1 MTKVDSVTAS
11 TQRFSLK
18 SGVGPNGEEREFV
31 EGFVATTH
39 TDKGN
44 DKFTKSALKDMA
56 QDINEGSQVDAV
68 FNDVDEEALQEATV
82 GNLDHNNNPASPFGD
97 TQTVPAFKITEAEVK
112 DTPDGEKGLY
122 VKALLNKDG
131 MLPETVSAVKN
142 SIKNDFLNSFSIEF
156 VPEKVEQKT
165 IGEKVV
171 RIIKAAA
178 AKGAALTGRPMN
190 PMAKITEAQL
200 KTMTDEYKVEYDYD
214 IGDEVSWSDT
224 SGTVRDRSKDSCFN
238 ERIDGDVEVCGTEE
252 APAYLI
258 EVDNEDETMVA
269 HKQGTLSAKSMN
281 TKVEYA
287 FEIGEM
293 VEWNET
299 GGAIRDR
306 IKEGQFDDEIDGDF
320 VVTGS
325 EEDPA
330 YLIEVPDEGEDPD
343 ESEGTMVAHKQSF
356 LIEEG
361 NKSLKNMLKAEIP
374 MPSEVQLLYPTEEQ
388 AVESADELGLE
399 GSHTH
404 QLDGETFYMPGVDH
418 ASFVEAVESMEG
430 DAAHMD
436 EGDSAHMNE
445 EDENKALTEE
455 QRTPPQAA
463 QENAQRFLDAKEEG
477 EVPDECGT
485 GAGSET
491 ARMLVEGEPLSEQ
504 KIADIAS
511 FARHEDNKEA
521 DVEEGESEWK
531 DCGYSMWKAWG
542 GDEGISWAQEKNEMA
557 NEEKMDIKVEE
568 PMLQMPE
575 YEATAEEQWS
585 APDMED
591 FPEDYDT
598 ETIFMVVDESSDNF
612 SDNAL
617 PVVDYRNDEAT
628 LVLEGL
634 RSAHTVASR
643 VDGLSE
649 EMVSQVRDNIQEIA
663 MEEFDVQLD
672 EDEGDAAH
680 MDEKNIAPMTDEEKQ
695 TSDEEPEAEVK
706 AEEESEDVE
715 EPSDEGEGKSMSL
728 AEDVEEL
735 KTVAQE
741 LKETNESLKE
751 ENEELKSEVEDL
763 RQLQE
768 IKSEVD
774 EVKSLLDEVELED
787 GPRVRQEQ
795 KRVDEEQET
804 KAEWKRAVDRVG
816 KDYLKSEDYVEA
828 FAENHGIDTKEVK
841 NYVNSN

>member
-44 DKFTKSALKDMA
+44 DKFTKSALSDMA
-56 QDINEGSQVDAV
+56 QDINEGSQVEAV

-112 DTPDGEKGLY
+112 DTPDGETGLY
-122 VKALLNKDG
+122 VKAMLNKDG

-142 SIKNDFLNSFSIEF
+142 SIKDDFLNSFSIEF

-200 KTMTDEYKVEYDYD
+200 KTMTDEYKVEY
-214 IGDEVSWSDT
+214 
-224 SGTVRDRSKDSCFN
+224 
-238 ERIDGDVEVCGTEE
+238 
-252 APAYLI
+252 
-258 EVDNEDETMVA
+258 
-269 HKQGTLSAKSMN
+269 
-281 TKVEYA
+281 A

-320 VVTGS
+320 TVTGS

-388 AVESADELGLE
+388 AMEVAEELGLE
-399 GSHTH
+399 GAHTH
-404 QLDGETFYMPGVDH
+404 QLDGDTFYMPGVDH
-418 ASFVEAVESMEG
+418 ASFIEALESMEG

-436 EGDSAHMNE
+436 EGDSAHMDEE
-445 EDENKALTEE
+445 EDENKALTED
-455 QRTPPQAA
+455 QRTPPEAA
-463 QENAQRFLDAKEEG
+463 QEKAQRFLDAKEEG
-477 EVPDECGT
+477 KVPDECGT
-485 GAGSET
+485 GAGTET
-491 ARMLVEGEPLSEQ
+491 ARMLVEGEPLSES

-521 DVEEGESEWK
+521 DVEEGETEWK
-531 DCGYSMWKAWG
+531 DCGYSMWNAWG
-542 GDEGISWAQEKNEMA
+542 GDEGVSWAQEKNEMA

-612 SDNAL
+612 SAHAL

-649 EMVSQVRDNIQEIA
+649 EMVSQVRDNIEEVA

-680 MDEKNIAPMTDEEKQ
+680 MDEKNDAPMTDEQKQ
-695 TSDEEPEAEVK
+695 TTEEEPEAEVK

-804 KAEWKRAVDRVG
+804 KAEWKQAVDRVG

-828 FAENHGIDTKEVK
+828 FAENHGINTKEVK